1 MNILCNTT
9 NPTTTTTTILFYVNK
24 ILAPP
29 VPNFPPPIFHL
40 HLGMPIESEI
50 MDGF

>member
-1 MNILCNTT
+1 M
-9 NPTTTTTTILFYVNK
+9 NK
-24 ILAPP
+24 IPPIAPP
-29 VPNFPPPIFHL
+29 APDSPPIFDF